1 MGALPSNLG
10 FPGGISLCSS
20 IYRPDAS
27 VQEDYITGEFLKN
40 IQARASLLS
49 ESNQVVGSF
58 SVISA
63 P

>member
-1 MGALPSNLG
+1 MGALLSNVG
-10 FPGGISLCSS
+10 FSVGISLCSS
-20 IYRPDAS
+20 IHWLDTS

-49 ESNQVVGSF
+49 ESDQVVGSF

>member
-1 MGALPSNLG
+1 MGALLSNVG
-10 FPGGISLCSS
+10 FPVGISLCSS
-20 IYRPDAS
+20 IHWLDTS

-49 ESNQVVGSF
+49 ESDQVVGSF